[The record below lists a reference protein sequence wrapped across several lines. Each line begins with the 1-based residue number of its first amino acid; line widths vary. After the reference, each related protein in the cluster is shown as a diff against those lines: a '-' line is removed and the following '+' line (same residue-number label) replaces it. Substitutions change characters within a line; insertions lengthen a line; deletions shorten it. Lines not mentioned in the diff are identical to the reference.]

1 MGRYGEREAGGIRG
15 HNIFLRRRRAPYSAR
30 SHSAFDH
37 RPCPS
42 LCARSYI
49 STWTRSTL
57 PWNSATTRAARPCP
71 WSWPGPDRARWSAR
85 PRTRRGA
92 SACIRPCRRCARSAL
107 SAGGLCA
114 ADFNRYREVSRQV
127 RQIYAR
133 HTDLIEPLSLDE
145 AYLDVT
151 VNKGGLPS
159 ATEVAQVIRHQIRQE
174 TGLTASAGVAPNKF
188 LAKIASDWNKPD
200 GLFVIRP
207 SKVLEFLAPLPVRKV
222 PGVGK
227 DAGAAGAAGH
237 PDRGRP
243 GHARGAGAGALFRP
257 PWPPALNWRAA
268 STSARSTLTSR
279 CSRCRRKPRS
289 RKTCA
294 WRRWAEPS
302 TAWRAGLGPGAEEG
316 ARWGAP
322 WCSSSRPTASAS

>member
-15 HNIFLRRRRAPYSAR
+15 HNIFLRRRRAPCSAR

-57 PWNSATTRAARPCP
+57 PWNSATTRAARLPVVVA
-71 WSWPGPDRARWSAR
+71 GPDRARWSAR

-114 ADFNRYREVSRQV
+114 ARFQPLPRSLAPV

-145 AYLDVT
+145 AYRRDRQQGRAAVRHRGRAGHPPPDPPGNRADRL
-151 VNKGGLPS
+151 GRRG
-159 ATEVAQVIRHQIRQE
+159 AQQVPCQDRLRLEQARRPVRHPALE
-174 TGLTASAGVAPNKF
+174 GAGVP
-188 LAKIASDWNKPD
+188 
-200 GLFVIRP
+200 
-207 SKVLEFLAPLPVRKV
+207 APLPVRKV
-222 PGVGK
+222 PGVG
-227 DAGAAGAAGH
+227 
-237 PDRGRP
+237 R
-243 GHARGAGAGALFRP
+243 
-257 PWPPALNWRAA
+257 
-268 STSARSTLTSR
+268 
-279 CSRCRRKPRS
+279 
-289 RKTCA
+289 
-294 WRRWAEPS
+294 
-302 TAWRAGLGPGAEEG
+302 
-316 ARWGAP
+316 
-322 WCSSSRPTASAS
+322 